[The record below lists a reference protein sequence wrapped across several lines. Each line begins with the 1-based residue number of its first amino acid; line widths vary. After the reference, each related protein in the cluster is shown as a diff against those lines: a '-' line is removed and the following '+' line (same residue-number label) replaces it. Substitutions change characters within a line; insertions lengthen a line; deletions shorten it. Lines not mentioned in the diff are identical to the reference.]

1 MRKIA
6 ADKNYNFRKQALGP
20 PDPGSSRD
28 TSGNENQPRPSGVG
42 FGGTPPQRPNRRKK
56 IQMADITG
64 GIIKDQASGN
74 AFRAWLRK
82 NHPDKARQLKIDQTG
97 SWNNMFMARAW
108 KEMGQEYRKTY
119 SQPSS
124 PKAGRIRKKIEEYR
138 NEIKKLE
145 QKLRQMGEMA

>member
-6 ADKNYNFRKQALGP
+6 ADKNYNFRKQARPSGGGGAEGP
-20 PDPGSSRD
+20 SP
-28 TSGNENQPRPSGVG
+28 TSGDENQPPGVG
-42 FGGTPPQRPNRRKK
+42 FGGTPPQRPNRRKP

-82 NHPDKARQLKIDQTG
+82 NHPNKARQLKIDQTG

-108 KEMGQEYRKTY
+108 KEMGEEYTKTY
-119 SQPSS
+119 TQPRS
-124 PKAGRIRKKIEEYR
+124 PKAGRIRKKIEQYR